1 MNVETFRKLVKLDP
15 EDALSR
21 FGLGQKLLEV
31 GELQEAAEHLRF
43 ANRKAPGHLAT
54 YHVLGQVLVKLGSYD
69 EARGVLEEGLKHA
82 AGVGEGMGRDLGPA
96 MEEMLK
102 GLPH

>member
-43 ANRKAPGHLAT
+43 ANRKSPFNTCHRTGALSEG
-54 YHVLGQVLVKLGSYD
+54 D
-69 EARGVLEEGLKHA
+69 DRGGTHQ
-82 AGVGEGMGRDLGPA
+82 
-96 MEEMLK
+96 
-102 GLPH
+102 LPR